1 MALNRTIVLNVE
13 KPWADGVKARF
24 RLKLNEVLEVKDDDY
39 HHIEIQSNTELEY
52 IDTSEERNHD
62 IKNDYEFRRE
72 KLYQLVSKGEDAL
85 ENLLVLAKESDHPR
99 AYEVFGQLMKAN
111 MDAVKDLT
119 DLQKDMNKIE
129 STKKVYKILDEE
141 LKNYIHSIQ
150 ILIS

>member
-1 MALNRTIVLNVE
+1 MENDMSDKEI
-13 KPWADGVKARF
+13 DS
-24 RLKLNEVLEVKDDDY
+24 KLNEVLEVKDDDY
-39 HHIEIQSNTELEY
+39 HPIEIQSNTELEY

-85 ENLLVLAKESDHPR
+85 ENLLTLAKESDHPR

-129 STKKVYKILDEE
+129 NEKGGKGPNKVVNNNSVFVGNTNE
-141 LKNYIHSIQ
+141 LLEMLKGKNRE
-150 ILIS
+150 